1 MKRYLA
7 TLFLLFISSA
17 VLYAQYGKITGIV
30 TDRESKEPLIGA
42 SIVLEGTALGSAT
55 DIDGRFVIVN
65 VPAGKYNIKANYIGY
80 QYALITGV
88 TVLDQLTRE
97 INIQLSSTSV
107 QVQSVEI
114 VAQRPLVEKSATN
127 AVRIQSSDEIE
138 NLPVRGIQGYFAL
151 QPGIVVQNGT
161 TYVRGSR
168 SDEVGYTV
176 E

>member
-1 MKRYLA
+1 
-7 TLFLLFISSA
+7 
-17 VLYAQYGKITGIV
+17 
-30 TDRESKEPLIGA
+30 
-42 SIVLEGTALGSAT
+42 
-55 DIDGRFVIVN
+55 
-65 VPAGKYNIKANYIGY
+65 
-80 QYALITGV
+80 
-88 TVLDQLTRE
+88 
-97 INIQLSSTSV
+97 
-107 QVQSVEI
+107 VQSVEI

-176 E
+176 EGVNVKDIVNQTGRINSSGYLVTTIPEALEEISVQSGGFGAQFGGANAGIIGQTFKTGGSSMKVTCRQKPIILELSGKNSWIHIHTAILIISLHLGCFIYR